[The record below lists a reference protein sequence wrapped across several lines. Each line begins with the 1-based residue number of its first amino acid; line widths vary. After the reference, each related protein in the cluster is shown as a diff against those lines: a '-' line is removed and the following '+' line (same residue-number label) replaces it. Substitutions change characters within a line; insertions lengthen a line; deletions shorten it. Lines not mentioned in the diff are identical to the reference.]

1 MVEQNDIA
9 PKKYT
14 QLNSNYQIQDC
25 DDDDDEEE
33 EEYIQYIQSA
43 QYL

>member
-25 DDDDDEEE
+25 DDDDEE
-33 EEYIQYIQSA
+33 EEYIQYIQSV

>member
-25 DDDDDEEE
+25 DDDDDDEEE
-33 EEYIQYIQSA
+33 KE
-43 QYL
+43 